1 MVRKLDA
8 RERDPEEVAAALR
21 RPDGFLSPEAR
32 AAARSIVE
40 DVRQRGD
47 AALLEYTERFDG
59 VRPGSIRVPRGEI
72 ARAHAALPPKVE
84 ESLKV
89 AIENVREFHK
99 REMDRSW
106 ELARDGA
113 TAGQRVRPLRRA
125 GLYVPGGHGAYPS
138 TLMMAAV

>member
-1 MVRKLDA
+1 M
-8 RERDPEEVAAALR
+8 
-21 RPDGFLSPEAR
+21 
-32 AAARSIVE
+32 
-40 DVRQRGD
+40 RQRGD

-59 VRPGSIRVPRGEI
+59 VRPGSIRVQREEI

-84 ESLKV
+84 ESLRV

-113 TAGQRVRPLRRA
+113 TAGQRVRTLRRA
-125 GLYVPGGHGAYPS
+125 GLYVARGHRAYPS
-138 TLMMAAV
+138 KLMMRSEEG